1 MSRMDGGE
9 KREKKKGGDEVE
21 SILKKKDKN
30 LQICRCLGLST
41 EMIERLDIKMRRSK
55 VKLVDKV
62 QSSTPEMQKG
72 HND

>member
-1 MSRMDGGE
+1 MGQ

-21 SILKKKDKN
+21 SILKRKKKDKN
-30 LQICRCLGLST
+30 LQICRCLGLSM
-41 EMIERLDIKMRRSK
+41 EMIERLDIKMRRST

-62 QSSTPEMQKG
+62 QSSTPEMEKG